1 MTCGRRAA
9 TRRASTSAA
18 RTPERHLPPPAA
30 RASEPSVPQPDGP
43 HYRLDIVPALSDEAL
58 VAAALDGDHKA
69 LDALLRRHHD
79 RIHALCRRLAG
90 NDADAA
96 DATQE
101 ALITVVRRLDRY
113 DGRAKFTTWL
123 YRVVTNAALDELRR
137 RKRRPVPVD
146 DETFAFDHDDS
157 GPSLDGSVADRL
169 DIDHALAQLAP
180 DFRAPVVLRDLCG
193 LDYAEIAEVLDL
205 PRRNRAVT
213 HLAGTGRAGPRPG
226 REPDPHPRAS

>member
-1 MTCGRRAA
+1 MG
-9 TRRASTSAA
+9 
-18 RTPERHLPPPAA
+18 
-30 RASEPSVPQPDGP
+30 GP
-43 HYRLDIVPALSDEAL
+43 KYRLGIVPALSDEAL
-58 VAAALDGDHKA
+58 VVAALDGDDKA

-90 NDADAA
+90 NDADGA

-146 DETFAFDHDDS
+146 DETFALDREDG
-157 GPSLDGSVADRL
+157 GPSLDGAVADRL

-205 PRRNRAVT
+205 PPGTVRSRISRGRGAQAHV
-213 HLAGTGRAGPRPG
+213 LAGNPTPTPERPKG
-226 REPDPHPRAS
+226 EHA